1 MSERTTESKNT
12 ADKRRK
18 VLKISDLKQLSKI
31 FAYVVPHKGLWALG
45 FVFLLITM
53 ITSLLFPKLLGGLM
67 SSSPDN
73 LRDNMLQMMGL
84 LLVQSIASFFRVVI
98 FVTVTERALAAIRE
112 DLYSRL
118 IHLPMTFFSSKR
130 VGELNS
136 RVASDTS
143 QIGETLTTTL
153 AEFLRGISMVVGGIT
168 ILAFTSMKLTLF
180 IVAVIPPLIIV
191 TMIFGRFIRKYSKK
205 VQDEVAA
212 SNTIVEETFAGI
224 QTVKAFAN
232 EAWERNRYAKRVSA
246 IVGLA
251 VKGGYY
257 RGAFAS
263 FITFGLFGAIALVIW
278 FGAGMVHEGQLAG
291 EKLNEFILYAL
302 FIGGSIGGLASVYA
316 QLQKTIGATETIFNL
331 MEETPEMDITNDKP
345 LSVDVSKITFSDVN
359 FSYPT
364 RTDVQ
369 VLKSVNFDLDRG
381 NTLALVGRSGSGKS
395 TIASLLMRFYA
406 INSGSVS
413 VNDSPLSEIDLKAWR
428 NALAFVPQDVLLFG
442 GTIRENI
449 AYGDTQANEEQII
462 EAAKQAN
469 AWEFIK
475 EFPEGLETTVG
486 ERGVQLS
493 GGQRQRIAIARAL
506 LKDPQLLILDEA
518 TSALDS
524 ASEQLVQ
531 EALERLMKG
540 RTSVV
545 IAHRLSTIRHADE
558 ILVLNKGEVSERG
571 SHDQLIDQGGIYSE
585 LVKLQNVAKATN
597 DF

>member
-1 MSERTTESKNT
+1 MSERTTESNNK

-18 VLKISDLKQLSKI
+18 TLKISDLKQLSKI
-31 FAYVVPHKGLWALG
+31 FAYVGPQKGLWALG

-53 ITSLLFPKLLGGLM
+53 ITSLLFTKLLGGLM

-153 AEFLRGISMVVGGIT
+153 AEFLRGISMVIGGIT
-168 ILAFTSMKLTLF
+168 ILAFTSIKLTLF
-180 IVAVIPPLIIV
+180 IVAVIPPLILV
-191 TMIFGRFIRKYSKK
+191 TIIFGRFIRKYSKK

-246 IVGLA
+246 IVGIA
-251 VKGGYY
+251 VRGGYY
-257 RGAFAS
+257 RWAFAS

-316 QLQKTIGATETIFNL
+316 QLQKAIGATETIFNL
-331 MEETPEMDITNDKP
+331 MEETPEMDIN
-345 LSVDVSKITFSDVN
+345 SENASSIDVSKVAFSKVN

-369 VLKSVNFDLDRG
+369 VLKSVSFDLNRG
-381 NTLALVGRSGSGKS
+381 KTLALVGRSGSGKS

-406 INSGSVS
+406 IENGVVT
-413 VNDSPLSEIDLKAWR
+413 VNKKPLSEIDLKAWR

-449 AYGDTQANEEQII
+449 AYGDTKAGEEQII

-469 AWEFIK
+469 AWEFIQG
-475 EFPEGLETTVG
+475 FPEGLETTVG

-524 ASEQLVQ
+524 ESEQLVQ

-545 IAHRLSTIRHADE
+545 IAHRLSTIRNADQ
-558 ILVLNKGEVSERG
+558 ILVLNEGEVTERG
-571 SHDQLIDQGGIYSE
+571 SHDELIDQGGIYAE
-585 LVKLQNVAKATN
+585 LVKLQNVAKASN
-597 DF
+597 EF